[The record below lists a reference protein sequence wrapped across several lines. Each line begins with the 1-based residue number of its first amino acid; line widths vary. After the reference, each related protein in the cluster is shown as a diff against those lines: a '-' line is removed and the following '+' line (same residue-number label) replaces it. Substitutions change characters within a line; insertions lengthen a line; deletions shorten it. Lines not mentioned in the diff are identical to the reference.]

1 MKVLAVAVAFLFFAG
16 AAQAQ
21 EDRFSIEGFAERN
34 ARLMIVGMAFGFG
47 TFGSELEGANR
58 PALYCPPAD
67 VNVTGNYLWNLADSE
82 LDGDHD
88 LETVARTV
96 MTRLRALFP
105 CP

>member
-1 MKVLAVAVAFLFFAG
+1 MKVPALALAILFFAG
-16 AAQAQ
+16 AALAQ
-21 EDRFSIEGFAERN
+21 EDTFSIEGFAERN

-47 TFGSELEGANR
+47 MFDSELEAADR

-67 VNVTGNYLWNLADSE
+67 VNVTGNYLWDLADSE

-105 CP
+105 CS